1 MTWTFSKDRH
11 QHARNN
17 FSSLTNR
24 MRVIAP
30 RSITSNYVVTHDGQA
45 SRKLERDGGNFSR
58 GPPLCFL
65 EWDHKRP
72 IDADHAP
79 IVNFTQG
86 KAAGRCSSS
95 RIDATSERL

>member
-45 SRKLERDGGNFSR
+45 SRKLERETVGTSQED
-58 GPPLCFL
+58 L
-65 EWDHKRP
+65 HY
-72 IDADHAP
+72 A
-79 IVNFTQG
+79 
-86 KAAGRCSSS
+86 SSNGTTNDPS
-95 RIDATSERL
+95 MPTTHQS